1 MTDRYLITYIGTD
14 NKGCDGVDVYYKV
27 VDLEDDIN
35 ILKLKEYLANSEYP
49 YLYSYMEYSGIRLA
63 IDEYSKNIA
72 IACIQ
77 FRFDN

>member
-27 VDLEDDIN
+27 VDLEDDIDT
-35 ILKLKEYLANSEYP
+35 LKLEKHLVNSEYP
-49 YLYSYMEYSGIRLA
+49 YLYRYMDYSGITFA
-63 IDEYSKNIA
+63 IGEYSKNIA

-77 FRFDN
+77 FRSDN